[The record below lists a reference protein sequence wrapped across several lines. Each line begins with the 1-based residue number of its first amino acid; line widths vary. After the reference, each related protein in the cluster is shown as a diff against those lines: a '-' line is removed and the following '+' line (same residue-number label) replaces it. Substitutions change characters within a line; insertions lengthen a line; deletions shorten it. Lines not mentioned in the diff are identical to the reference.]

1 MARYFQHRLE
11 LRLQDNFAM
20 RALGVLLG
28 CAENA
33 QISRYPVQTDMEH
46 LDRQDHCHI
55 LPEDYAMDDVFN
67 NEEDCAPSNAAA
79 NWRREKAG
87 PDMSRCCGSE
97 SLGANCEQ

>member
-1 MARYFQHRLE
+1 MARYFRHRLE
-11 LRLQDNFAM
+11 LRLRDNFAM

-33 QISRYPVQTDMEH
+33 QRLRYPVQTDTEH

-55 LPEDYAMDDVFN
+55 LPEDNAMGDVFN

-79 NWRREKAG
+79 N
-87 PDMSRCCGSE
+87 
-97 SLGANCEQ
+97 